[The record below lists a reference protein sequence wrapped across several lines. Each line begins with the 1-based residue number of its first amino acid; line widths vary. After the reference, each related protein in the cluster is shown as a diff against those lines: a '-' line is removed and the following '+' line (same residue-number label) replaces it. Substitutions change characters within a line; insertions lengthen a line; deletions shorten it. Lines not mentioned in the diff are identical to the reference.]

1 MESSKISKIRP
12 EAEKLKKAHQNIF
25 AIEFGQFSDTVLEY
39 LAPEDQAV
47 YASAAVWDEVK
58 LKTANFLEEFQK

>member
-1 MESSKISKIRP
+1 MSRIRP

-25 AIEFGQFSDTVLEY
+25 TIAFEQFRDTLLAY

-58 LKTANFLEEFQK
+58 LKTANFLEDFQK

>member
-1 MESSKISKIRP
+1 MSRIRP

-25 AIEFGQFSDTVLEY
+25 PISFEQFRDTVLAY